1 MFQMRYKMWIL
12 ASLILLGSCSM
23 TGYSIYKPKTEQI
36 AIEAHFCPEQNCHGI
51 ISGMIKNAT
60 KTVHC
65 AFYDLTMDDVREALV
80 EKSRTADVKLVTDN
94 DNPTDLPF
102 AMTDNR
108 NGLMHNKFCIIDS
121 KTVITGSYNPT
132 YGGLDDNNNVIIAR
146 SSSLADNYESEFQ
159 EFQAGIF
166 GKGNRVKNPVIYYE
180 NGTKKIENY
189 FCPEDWCSD
198 KVLKALANANSSVN
212 FMIFSFTDNSIGD
225 LLVKKHSE
233 GIDVKGVLEKSQNT
247 NQYSEYQKLLD
258 AGINVTFDKN
268 PKLLHHKVFIID
280 DEIVITGSYNPTS
293 NGDKVNDENILII
306 YDMDIAKQFLE
317 EFDRVY

>member
-1 MFQMRYKMWIL
+1 MKSGLWITAL
-12 ASLILLGSCSM
+12 LILFSSCSIGSY
-23 TGYSIYKPKTEQI
+23 TVYSPKSTENL
-36 AIEAHFCPEQNCHGI
+36 AIGAYFCPLENCHGI
-51 ISGMIKNAT
+51 ISVEIGKAE
-60 KTVHC
+60 KYVHC
-65 AFYDLTMDDVREALV
+65 AFYALTTDDVIDTLK
-80 EKSRTADVKLVTDN
+80 EKSKTIDVGLVTDN

-108 NGLMHNKFCIIDS
+108 NGLMHNKFCIIDG

-198 KVLKALANANSSVN
+198 KVLKALANANKSIY

-225 LLVKKHSE
+225 LLVKKHFE
-233 GIDVKGVLEKSQNT
+233 GITVKGVLEKSQNT

-306 YDMDIAKQFLE
+306 YDKDIAKLFVE
-317 EFDRVY
+317 EFEKVIM